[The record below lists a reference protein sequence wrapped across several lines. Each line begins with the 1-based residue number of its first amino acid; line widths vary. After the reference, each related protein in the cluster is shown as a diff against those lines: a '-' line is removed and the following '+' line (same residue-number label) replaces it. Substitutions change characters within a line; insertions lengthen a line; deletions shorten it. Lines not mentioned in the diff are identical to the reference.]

1 MISHILLTN
10 DDGYAAEGLLA
21 LWKTVRAVWD
31 APIRV
36 VAPRVCHS
44 QKSHATIT
52 HEPIRVEPL
61 ERSPMQGF
69 IADGYPADCVRL
81 GIRGLGLFKEA
92 PPLVLSGIN
101 PGANIGM
108 DIYYSGTV
116 AAAREATTLGC
127 PAVAVSQITNKDH
140 PMSWETTIAWA
151 TDTLRFLKDRIEKS
165 GPVLWNVNFPVQSG
179 ATGIPRIE
187 LVPMSTDPLA
197 VGYDPPE
204 DGDFHYRYSGDYFG
218 RPGTPGSDVAA
229 LFAGAITVTPLR
241 LDHTASELLK

>member
-1 MISHILLTN
+1 MTKHILLTN
-10 DDGYAAEGLLA
+10 DDGYEAEGLLA
-21 LWKTVRAVWD
+21 LWKTVSAVWE
-31 APIRV
+31 ASIRV

-52 HEPIRVEPL
+52 HDPIRVEPL
-61 ERSPMQGF
+61 ARSPMEGY

-81 GIRGLGLFKEA
+81 GIRGLNLFDGL
-92 PPLVLSGIN
+92 PLVLSGIN

-127 PAVAVSQITNKDH
+127 PAVAVSQITNKEH
-140 PMSWETTIAWA
+140 PMDWGLTIAWA
-151 TDTLRFLKDRIEKS
+151 TATLRFLKDRIETS

-179 ATGIPRIE
+179 AKNIPPIR

-197 VGYDPPE
+197 VGYEPPRN
-204 DGDFHYRYSGDYFG
+204 GDCLYRYSGNYFE
-218 RPGTPGSDVAA
+218 RPGADGTDVAA

-241 LDHTASELLK
+241 LDHTAGELLG